1 MPAPFRTPRAGS
13 EAGSPAAPPKRPSAS
28 VSVNVCMSVYGCVC
42 VKESRFGCVHLCG
55 NSAANHSG
63 FAAATEFKFIARNN
77 LVRKGAKS
85 GPRSGLQ
92 TRTSPKSAAKSLQV
106 QVGMRP
112 FRPDAAH
119 SASHSKS
126 RFCDS
131 DPSRLCVCV
140 CVCWGGWVCGCVGVC
155 GWVGG
160 WVGVWVCVCAL
171 HLRWRSN
178 PSLVVTVARPIRG
191 RAGSAGLVRRT
202 RLRV

>member
-1 MPAPFRTPRAGS
+1 M
-13 EAGSPAAPPKRPSAS
+13 
-28 VSVNVCMSVYGCVC
+28 
-42 VKESRFGCVHLCG
+42 HLCG

-140 CVCWGGWVCGCVGVC
+140 CVLGWVGVWVCGCVWVGVWVCGCVGVC
-155 GWVGG
+155 
-160 WVGVWVCVCAL
+160 VCTA
-171 HLRWRSN
+171 
-178 PSLVVTVARPIRG
+178 PSLAF
-191 RAGSAGLVRRT
+191 
-202 RLRV
+202 